1 MPSKTNITG
10 KRAALIH
17 VLCWSIVLFLPL
29 FFYNSSDAPW
39 QVTRHH
45 FMRSLG
51 APLCYMLLF
60 YLNYLWL
67 VPKFYFRDHKAAF
80 YAINVVAVVVA
91 MLLMTGWWHMMNELF
106 TIDGMTSHG
115 SHARGPR
122 PPRYPM
128 FFYNAIMLILVAG
141 LALAVRM
148 SQRWQH
154 LEEARKEAE
163 KNRTEAELSNLR
175 NQLNPHFLLN
185 TLNNIYAL
193 IAFDSDKAQTAVEEL
208 SKLLR
213 HVLYDNQQNFV
224 PLYKE
229 VAFMQNYI
237 ELMRIRLTD
246 QVQVTTHID
255 VEPDDSTPIAP
266 LIFIS
271 LLENAFKHGISQA
284 GKGFIDMTLSQ
295 HQGTVTCQITNSN
308 HPKRQND
315 KSGSGIGLEQVSKRL
330 ELMYPGHYTW
340 EKGVSADGTEY
351 FSKIVIHH
359 DH

>member
-1 MPSKTNITG
+1 MSPSSKLTARRET
-10 KRAALIH
+10 LIH
-17 VLCWSIVLFLPL
+17 VLCWGIILFLPL
-29 FFYNSSDAPW
+29 LFYNSGETWDA
-39 QVTRHH
+39 TLRH

-51 APLCYMLLF
+51 SPLCCMLLF

-67 VPKFYFRDHKAAF
+67 VPKFYFRHRKAAF
-80 YAINVVAVVVA
+80 YAINVVAVLVA
-91 MLLMTGWWHMMNELF
+91 IALMSGWWHIMEGVF
-106 TIDGMTSHG
+106 PA
-115 SHARGPR
+115 HAIQPKDMGRPR
-122 PPRYPM
+122 PPRYTM
-128 FFYNAIMLILVAG
+128 YFYNTIMFVLVAG

-154 LEEARKEAE
+154 MEEARKEAE
-163 KNRTEAELSNLR
+163 KSRTEAELSNLR

-193 IAFDSDKAQTAVEEL
+193 TAFDSNKAQTAIEEL

-229 VAFMQNYI
+229 AAFMQNYV
-237 ELMRIRLTD
+237 ELMKIRLND
-246 QVQVTTHID
+246 QVKVTTHFD
-255 VEPDDSTPIAP
+255 VAPDDSTPIAP

-284 GKGFIDMTLSQ
+284 GKGFIDVSLSQ
-295 HQGTVTCQITNSN
+295 REGDITCKITNSN
-308 HPKRQND
+308 HPKRTND
-315 KSGSGIGLEQVSKRL
+315 KSGSDIGLEQVSKRL
-330 ELMYPGHYTW
+330 ELMYHGHYTW
-340 EKGVSADGTEY
+340 EKGISEDGTQY
-351 FSKIVIHH
+351 FSIIKIHH